1 VLKASSVAFPLSLA
15 YTCTVIR
22 TPLAL
27 MSKKM
32 LGEEFEFT
40 VQKCGNSG
48 HIRLSSKWIGK
59 RIRIKIEEID
69 TPIDRKGK
77 GK

>member
-1 VLKASSVAFPLSLA
+1 
-15 YTCTVIR
+15 
-22 TPLAL
+22 

-59 RIRIKIEEID
+59 RIRVKIEEIQE
-69 TPIDRKGK
+69 TPTNHKGK
-77 GK
+77 GKWPAT

>member
-1 VLKASSVAFPLSLA
+1 
-15 YTCTVIR
+15 
-22 TPLAL
+22 
-27 MSKKM
+27 M

-59 RIRIKIEEID
+59 RIRIKIEEIEE
-69 TPIDRKGK
+69 TPIDHKRKGK
-77 GK
+77 WPAT

>member
-1 VLKASSVAFPLSLA
+1 
-15 YTCTVIR
+15 
-22 TPLAL
+22 

-48 HIRLSSKWIGK
+48 HIRLSSKWIGR
-59 RIRIKIEEID
+59 RIRIKIEEIESSAVKD
-69 TPIDRKGK
+69 KSKVKWPAT
-77 GK
+77 